1 MLALTAVRDH
11 GARAAALPPPPHSFG
26 AATVDT
32 GMTLYLDL
40 VLNGL
45 DTGRVEPV
53 LAKGERFFLA
63 APALRALG
71 LGAHLPNNEEGP
83 VALATIA
90 GLRTRYDST
99 AQKLLLSVPT
109 HWLPAQHFAQDRL
122 VEEKKARSS
131 FGAILNYDAYAT
143 QATGL
148 ANLSLWNE
156 QRIFGAF
163 GTLSNTGVAQFGF
176 EGTVG
181 NGKNRASYR
190 RYDTTWRYSDQN
202 RVLTAEAGD
211 IVTHALAWSSTIRLG
226 GIQISRDFSVRPD
239 IVTYPLPQFSG
250 QASVPTSVDLLVNGV
265 QSMHSTVQPGPYS
278 LTDLPYINGAGEATV
293 VTTDALGRR
302 VETSVPFY
310 VASTLLHPGYSDY
323 TLALGAQRER
333 YGLADF
339 DYGAPSVNA
348 SYRRGLLPVLTLET
362 HAEAAPHLLLG
373 GLGLLAQIGQRFG
386 VVNIAAS
393 ASRRPGNRTTN
404 ARTTLPTDGQ
414 QFVAGYQYTHRNFT
428 VAAQKTWRTR
438 GYADLSTYDP
448 GFTRLPLSSLQASAS
463 LMLKPFGSLSL
474 GYFDITPSVGRR
486 TRFATITDTLPLWHG
501 ISLSLSGN
509 RQLGTL
515 DARSDGWAGYAQI
528 VIPFGAYGT
537 ATAGWSRRADGE
549 STEQVTATRSVAA
562 RGDFGWT
569 ANYQHA
575 NGTGQ
580 AGGADYVEGSA
591 TWRGPFAQFQG
602 GLYGDVRDTTRW
614 AEAQGSI
621 ALLDGA
627 AFFGNRVP
635 DAFAVVSTD
644 HVAGVPV
651 RYENQ
656 LVGKTNA
663 GGHLLVPYATSYY
676 PAKYEID
683 TLSLPADLQARM
695 VEQRVA
701 VQYGS
706 GYLVRFPMKHVLT
719 VLIRLTDP
727 SGKPLPV
734 GTSVRAADTEAEADA
749 YVGWDG
755 MLYLN
760 GISRGEKLEASLPSG
775 DRCIATAD
783 AVPAASA
790 GQVRLGP
797 LVCRSVPTP

>member
-1 MLALTAVRDH
+1 
-11 GARAAALPPPPHSFG
+11 
-26 AATVDT
+26 
-32 GMTLYLDL
+32 MTLYLDL
-40 VLNGL
+40 VLNGF

-53 LAKGERFFLA
+53 LTRGDRFFLA
-63 APALRALG
+63 APALRTLG
-71 LGAHLPNNEEGP
+71 LDARLPTRDDGP
-83 VALATIA
+83 VALDTIE
-90 GLRTRYDST
+90 GLHTHYDSA
-99 AQKLLLSVPT
+99 AQRLFLTVPT
-109 HWLPAQHFAQDRL
+109 NWLPAQRFVRNKL
-122 VEEKKARSS
+122 IEEKKARAS
-131 FGAILNYDAYAT
+131 FGAIINYDAYGT

-156 QRIFGAF
+156 ERIFGSF
-163 GTLSNTGVAQFGF
+163 GTISNTGVAQFGF
-176 EGTVG
+176 AGIVSNSES
-181 NGKNRASYR
+181 RASYHH
-190 RYDTTWRYSDQN
+190 YDTTWRYSDQN

-226 GIQISRDFSVRPD
+226 GAQISRDFSVRPD

-250 QASVPTSVDLLVNGV
+250 QASVPTSVDLLINGV
-265 QSMHSTVQPGPYS
+265 QSMHSSVQPGPYS

-302 VETSVPFY
+302 IVTNVPFY
-310 VASTLLHPGYSDY
+310 VASTLLHPGYTDY
-323 TLALGAQRER
+323 TVAVGAQRER
-333 YGLADF
+333 YGLVDF
-339 DYGAPSVNA
+339 DYGAPSFNA
-348 SYRRGLLPVLTLET
+348 SYRRGLLPVLTVEA

-373 GLGLLAQIGQRFG
+373 GLGMLTQIGQRFG

-393 ASRRPGNRTTN
+393 ASDRPGNRDGSD
-404 ARTTLPTDGQ
+404 RTMLPTHGR
-414 QFVAGYQYTHRNFT
+414 QFVAGYQFTHKNFT
-428 VAAQKTWRTR
+428 LAAQKIWRTR
-438 GYADLSTYDP
+438 GYADLSTYNP
-448 GFTRLPLSSLQASAS
+448 GFMRLPRSSLQASAS
-463 LMLKPFGSLSL
+463 LTLKRVGSLSL
-474 GYFDITPSVGRR
+474 GYFDIRPAVGQR
-486 TRFATITDTLPLWHG
+486 TRFATISDTLPLWHG
-501 ISLSLSGN
+501 ISLSLSVN
-509 RQLGTL
+509 RQLSTL
-515 DARSDGWAGYAQI
+515 SARTDGWAGYAQI

-537 ATAGWSRRADGE
+537 ATAGWSRQADGE
-549 STEQVTATRSVAA
+549 STEQISASRSVAA
-562 RGDFGWT
+562 QGDFGWT

-575 NGTGQ
+575 NSTGR
-580 AGGADYVEGSA
+580 AGGSDSVESSVS
-591 TWRGPFAQFQG
+591 WRAPFAQFQG
-602 GLYGDVRDTTRW
+602 GIYGNVDDTTRW

-621 ALLDGA
+621 ALMDGA
-627 AFFGNRVP
+627 AFLGNRVS

-644 HVAGVPV
+644 RVAGVPI

-656 LVGKTNA
+656 LVGRTNA

-683 TLSLPADLQARM
+683 TLSLPADLQSRM

-734 GTSVRAADTEAEADA
+734 GTSVHAAEAEA

-760 GISRGEKLEASLPSG
+760 GIDRGEKLDASLPSG
-775 DRCIATAD
+775 TRCIATVGAI
-783 AVPAASA
+783 PAASA

-797 LVCRSVPTP
+797 LVCRSVPSP

>member
-1 MLALTAVRDH
+1 M
-11 GARAAALPPPPHSFG
+11 
-26 AATVDT
+26 

-40 VLNGL
+40 VLNGF

-53 LAKGERFFLA
+53 LARGEHFFLA
-63 APALRALG
+63 AQILRTLG
-71 LGAHLPNNEEGP
+71 LGAHLPTGDDGS
-83 VALATIA
+83 VALGAIE
-90 GLRTRYDST
+90 GLHTRYDSA
-99 AQKLLLSVPT
+99 AQKLLLTVPT
-109 HWLPAQHFAQDRL
+109 HWLPAQRFVQDKL
-122 VEEKKARSS
+122 IEENKARAS
-131 FGAILNYDAYAT
+131 FGALINYDAYGT
-143 QATGL
+143 QAAGL
-148 ANLSLWNE
+148 VNLSLWNE
-156 QRIFGAF
+156 ERMFGSF
-163 GTLSNTGVAQFGF
+163 GTISNTGVAQFGSA
-176 EGTVG
+176 GIVG
-181 NGKNRASYR
+181 SSESRTSYR
-190 RYDTTWRYSDQN
+190 HYDTTWRYSDQK

-226 GIQISRDFSVRPD
+226 GAQISRDFSVRPD

-250 QASVPTSVDLLVNGV
+250 QASVPTSVDLLINGV
-265 QSMHSTVQPGPYS
+265 QSMHSSVQPGPYS
-278 LTDLPYINGAGEATV
+278 LTTLPYINGAGEATV

-310 VASTLLHPGYSDY
+310 VASTMLHPGYTDY
-323 TLALGAQRER
+323 TVAVGAQRER

-339 DYGAPSVNA
+339 DYGAPSFNA
-348 SYRRGLLPVLTLET
+348 SYRRGLLPVLTLEA

-373 GLGLLAQIGQRFG
+373 GLGVLAQIGQRFG
-386 VVNIAAS
+386 IVNIAES
-393 ASRRPGNRTTN
+393 ASHRPGNRDEN
-404 ARTTLPTDGQ
+404 DRTMLPTDGR
-414 QFVAGYQYTHRNFT
+414 QFVAGYQFTHKNFT
-428 VAAQKTWRTR
+428 IAAQKIWRTR
-438 GYADLSTYDP
+438 GYADLSTYNP
-448 GFTRLPLSSLQASAS
+448 SFTRLSRSSLQASAS
-463 LMLKPFGSLSL
+463 LALKSVGSLSL
-474 GYFDITPSVGRR
+474 GYFDIRPAVGQR
-486 TRFATITDTLPLWHG
+486 TRFATISDTLPLWHG
-501 ISLSLSGN
+501 ISLSLSAN

-515 DARSDGWAGYAQI
+515 SARAEGWGGYAQI
-528 VIPFGAYGT
+528 VIPFGGYGT
-537 ATAGWSRRADGE
+537 ATAGWSRQADGE
-549 STEQVTATRSVAA
+549 STEQISASRSVAA
-562 RGDFGWT
+562 KGDFGWT

-575 NGTGQ
+575 NGIGR
-580 AGGADYVEGSA
+580 ADGADSVEGSV

-627 AFFGNRVP
+627 VFFGNRVS

-644 HVAGVPV
+644 RVPGVPV

-663 GGHLLVPYATSYY
+663 DGHLLVPYATSYY

-706 GYLVRFPMKHVLT
+706 GYRVRFPMKHVLT
-719 VLIRLTDP
+719 VLIRLTGP

-734 GTSVRAADTEAEADA
+734 GTSVHAAEAEA

-760 GISRGEKLEASLPSG
+760 GIGRGERLDASLPSG
-775 DRCIATAD
+775 GHCVATVGT
-783 AVPAASA
+783 VPAASA

-797 LVCRSVPTP
+797 LVCRTVPNP